1 MRTENTVN
9 LGSSPRVWGQESR
22 HSWSW
27 QMHGDHPH
35 ACGDKSVGF
44 GGESA
49 LTGSSPRVWGQA
61 DYLKTALPALGIIP
75 TRVGTRAI
83 LHPICDG
90 SRDHP
95 HACGDK
101 LDGKTEPT
109 SVEWIIPTR
118 VGTST
123 ISDGGI
129 TPFEDHPHA
138 CGDKTAAL
146 VRSGKMSGSS
156 PRVWGQGRCCGERH
170 TRTRIIPTRVG
181 TRRQVTAGTVR
192 CGDHPHACGDKR
204 YTGKTHCRK
213 RGSSPRVWGQDYK
226 KGGIYR

>member
-118 VGTST
+118 VGTSGAGVLK
-123 ISDGGI
+123 DRLRK
-129 TPFEDHPHA
+129 DHPHA
-138 CGDKTAAL
+138 CGDKQPLLQKGDAPA
-146 VRSGKMSGSS
+146 GSS
-156 PRVWGQGRCCGERH
+156 PRVWGQEEAAELANVAIG
-170 TRTRIIPTRVG
+170 IIPTRVG
-181 TRRQVTAGTVR
+181 TSQLTHRPKCRWW
-192 CGDHPHACGDKR
+192 DHPHACGDKYNFRRR
-204 YTGKTHCRK
+204 YHA
-213 RGSSPRVWGQDYK
+213 V
-226 KGGIYR
+226 